1 VIEWSKR
8 SEHSLSG
15 SRCIASLAISFL
27 FCALTACGFLL
38 VSQQTA
44 HWFLI
49 PLLCCGVLIGSDA
62 IDWFRNRL
70 SLFDPAGIIG
80 LLGVH
85 FFFLAPLLHVT
96 WDSWMRYIDPP
107 PDWRDWLGG
116 MAIVNAAG
124 LVLYQC
130 ARRRAVVW
138 RQHNAKET
146 FWQLNRN
153 RLLWGAGCGLVLSSA
168 LQILIYAQQGGIIG
182 YIETF
187 TQVVHNS
194 ELYSG
199 FKGMGWIFMLSE
211 SFPILV
217 MIYFAVW
224 ADRSRT
230 AKTWLVISFVLFG
243 FFVLQM
249 LFGGLRGSRGNTV
262 WALFWAAGIIHFWI
276 RPLIRTFAFV
286 GICFLVV
293 FMYIY
298 GFYKDLGGDTWTAY
312 QAGEIPPERMTK
324 GGRTLDG
331 MLLGDLGRSDVQ
343 AFLLYRLSMPQRD
356 YQYAWGGTYLASTTL
371 LIPRV
376 FWPGRPPG
384 KNKAG
389 TEAQYGMGSW
399 DEHKWTS
406 SLVYGLA
413 GEAMLNFG
421 PIAVP
426 FAYGIFG
433 LTVGLLQRLLY
444 TLRHGDTRLL
454 LYPFLV
460 NACFSILQSDSD
472 NLVFN
477 LVKGGF
483 LPALVVWFGS
493 YVLIDSPIAKSSLAQ
508 A

>member
-1 VIEWSKR
+1 M
-8 SEHSLSG
+8 
-15 SRCIASLAISFL
+15 
-27 FCALTACGFLL
+27 TACGFLL
-38 VSQQTA
+38 TSEQTT
-44 HWFLI
+44 HWFVI
-49 PLLCCGVLIGSDA
+49 PVWFCGVLIGCDA

-107 PDWRDWLGG
+107 PDWRDWLGR

-124 LVLYQC
+124 LVFYQSG
-130 ARRRAVVW
+130 RRRAAVW
-138 RQHNAKET
+138 GQHIAKET
-146 FWQLNRN
+146 FWQLNRK
-153 RLLWGAGCGLVLSSA
+153 RLLWVAGSALMLSGA
-168 LQILIYAQQGGIIG
+168 LQIWIYAQQGGILG

-187 TQVVHNS
+187 TQAAQDPES
-194 ELYSG
+194 TSG

-211 SFPILV
+211 SFPILA
-217 MIYFAVW
+217 MLYFAVCT
-224 ADRSRT
+224 DRSRT
-230 AKTWLVISFVLFG
+230 ARTWPVIVLVLFG

-262 WALFWAAGIIHFWI
+262 WAIFWAAGIIHFWI
-276 RPLIRTFAFV
+276 RPLNRKLLFA
-286 GICFLVV
+286 GTCLLVA

-298 GFYKDLGGDTWTAY
+298 GFYKDLGKDTWTAF
-312 QAGEIPPERMTK
+312 QAGAIPAEVSIKT
-324 GGRTLDG
+324 GRTFDVV
-331 MLLGDLGRSDVQ
+331 LLGDLGRADVQ
-343 AFLLYRLSMPQRD
+343 AFLLYRLSRSDRD

-371 LIPRV
+371 VIPKA
-376 FWPGRPPG
+376 FWPDRPPG
-384 KNKAG
+384 KIKAG
-389 TEAQYGMGSW
+389 TEAQYGVGSW
-399 DEHKWTS
+399 DEQKWSS

-433 LTVGLLQRLLY
+433 LIVGILQRSLY
-444 TLRHGDTRLL
+444 TLRHSDTRLL

-460 NACFSILQSDSD
+460 NSCFSILQSDTD

-477 LVKGGF
+477 LIKGGF
-483 LPALVVWFGS
+483 LPTLVVWFGS
-493 YVLIDSPIAKSSLAQ
+493 YVLIDSPLAESGIRTSMILPKPRAQ
-508 A
+508 DSR